1 MSGVCVCVG
10 NDGRG
15 VWDGP
20 RILCGAW
27 HYGGTILISAFHE
40 FFASIEK
47 IFILG
52 EDWVLGYS
60 SMKFEISSRFAAF
73 MYYVY
78 Y

>member
-1 MSGVCVCVG
+1 MLLNASNAVILGRVLCLVCVCVCVS

-52 EDWVLGYS
+52 GRLG
-60 SMKFEISSRFAAF
+60 AGL
-73 MYYVY
+73 
-78 Y
+78 

>member
-1 MSGVCVCVG
+1 MLLRCCLMHPMLSYWGACCVWCVCVCVG

-20 RILCGAW
+20 RVLCGAW
-27 HYGGTILISAFHE
+27 YYGGTILISAFHE

-52 EDWVLGYS
+52 GRLG
-60 SMKFEISSRFAAF
+60 AGL
-73 MYYVY
+73 
-78 Y
+78 